1 MNLATFPSDTAPAAP
16 DRPHRPMAPAMQVVP
31 LFAVVIAV
39 IPFVTSTS
47 GLFLWT
53 TAAIWVLFA
62 MATNVLFGWSGMLSF
77 GQAAYLGVGGYSVAL
92 LQDTGMPPILLVLCA
107 GAIAA
112 VFAAVF
118 SMIALRTSGVEFAVL
133 TLVFSQ
139 VLYLLTFR
147 VKSLRGD
154 DGFGGLSE
162 GTIFGADLVDDQN
175 RFYYVAIMVGLCV
188 LVLLRLRQSTL
199 GSSLAAIRD
208 DPLRAAALGL
218 PVRRLQVI
226 AFSIAG
232 GFTGIAGG
240 LLAQHQGV
248 ISPRLFSWLLSGEAI
263 VVCLIGGMASFWG
276 PAIGAMIFVFA
287 NDLLFGAT
295 SSPTFYIGLVFLFV
309 VMVLPGGVSSLPK
322 VVRNS
327 RLGSRLPT
335 RSRGRPGGAEPPP
348 HDAVTDPPVSEAEVR
363 S

>member
-1 MNLATFPSDTAPAAP
+1 MDLATSPTDADAVAP
-16 DRPHRPMAPAMQVVP
+16 DRPRSPMAPLLQVVP

-62 MATNVLFGWSGMLSF
+62 LSTNVLFGWSGMLSF

-92 LQDTGMPPILLVLCA
+92 LQDTGMPPVLLVLCA
-107 GAIAA
+107 GVIAA
-112 VFAAVF
+112 AFAAVF

-147 VKSLRGD
+147 IRSLRGD
-154 DGFGGLSE
+154 DGFGGLSA

-175 RFYYVAIMVGLCV
+175 RFYYVAVMVGLSV
-188 LVLLRLRQSTL
+188 FVLLRVRQSTL
-199 GSSLAAIRD
+199 GSSLAAVRD

-218 PVRRLQVI
+218 PVRRLQII

-276 PAIGAMIFVFA
+276 PAIGALIFVFA

-295 SSPTFYIGLVFLFV
+295 NSPTFYIGLVFLFV

-322 VVRNS
+322 VIRSS
-327 RLGSRLPT
+327 RLGPRLPVGL
-335 RSRGRPGGAEPPP
+335 RGRPGGSEPPP
-348 HDAVTDPPVSEAEVR
+348 DAAAPAAEPVAKANP
-363 S
+363 